1 MPWVISKKASHW
13 NPMQKIGTSQAA
25 CFSPF
30 HFLQF
35 GYRPDTGLVDLNWYA
50 LICPLSGPL
59 KTPRSAEPSGFEIKQ
74 GRDPIQE
81 LKRWFL
87 EILRYLMVSYGSHK
101 LPRSKSSSNSLGPQ
115 LWLEYLSP
123 ERFAASCLSTAQHAQ
138 PKFCRAQHLCW
149 TKNVVWIDSVKGHV
163 TSCYW
168 DCISAR
174 NGLEL
179 LETWVTWDY
188 KQLSKT
194 QQQEKHETVPVEMR
208 WHNNIL
214 QSPCSHVAL
223 SIVLCAS
230 CFWTASDSCSS
241 KLATLKRSTSFNST
255 CGARLAELILQSPR
269 VQQFGL
275 LAEAH
280 IAPCAIAS
288 GLSAT
293 RPAAPTTSCAWG
305 HEEKEVLM
313 RQDGAL
319 RMRLQTVSCGQFTSN
334 SNLI

>member
-1 MPWVISKKASHW
+1 MAWISV
-13 NPMQKIGTSQAA
+13 T
-25 CFSPF
+25 
-30 HFLQF
+30 
-35 GYRPDTGLVDLNWYA
+35 RA
-50 LICPLSGPL
+50 LCS
-59 KTPRSAEPSGFEIKQ
+59 
-74 GRDPIQE
+74 
-81 LKRWFL
+81 
-87 EILRYLMVSYGSHK
+87 K
-101 LPRSKSSSNSLGPQ
+101 LPQHSPTCPTQILPSSAPLLDKKCGVDCFGQRSCNLM
-115 LWLEYLSP
+115 LLRLYLSTKWTGITWDMSHM
-123 ERFAASCLSTAQHAQ
+123 RLQTAQQ
-138 PKFCRAQHLCW
+138 
-149 TKNVVWIDSVKGHV
+149 N
-163 TSCYW
+163 
-168 DCISAR
+168 SATR
-174 NGLEL
+174 
-179 LETWVTWDY
+179 ETWNGI
-188 KQLSKT
+188 
-194 QQQEKHETVPVEMR
+194 PVEMR

-280 IAPCAIAS
+280 IAPCAVAS

-319 RMRLQTVSCGQFTSN
+319 RMRLQTVSWG
-334 SNLI
+334 NLLQIQT